1 MKKYATS
8 SFNGDFIDFITM
20 SHGGMMYAEPS
31 ASPLFLPPDADDAIL
46 GLTLRTALNASKQI
60 SAAEFYKL
68 FQSGLVQQLGKERE
82 AKTMQ
87 TYGYKTKRALYKH
100 MLICD
105 IKLVDGWLD
114 ISPTHSDQKGG
125 YKRLSTDG
133 RENIRLPDTVSD
145 AELGAA
151 LREGFKRCTGAVALD

>member
-46 GLTLRTALNASKQI
+46 GLTLRTALSASKQI
-60 SAAEFYKL
+60 SAEEFYKL

-82 AKTMQ
+82 ECLMQ
-87 TYGYKTKRALYKH
+87 QYGYKTKRAMYKH
-100 MLICD
+100 MVICD
-105 IKLVDGWLD
+105 IELIGDQLE

-125 YKRLSTDG
+125 CKGLSTDG
-133 RENIRLPDTVSD
+133 RENIRLPETASD